1 MWLKTMKQQIKINHP
16 DTYVVTHG
24 YGSIAALK
32 FIEQLDLKRPIEG
45 FLVLLDLK
53 KMLKTSM
60 NLLI

>member
-1 MWLKTMKQQIKINHP
+1 MKQQIKINHP

-45 FLVLLDLK
+45 FLVLL
-53 KMLKTSM
+53 
-60 NLLI
+60 I